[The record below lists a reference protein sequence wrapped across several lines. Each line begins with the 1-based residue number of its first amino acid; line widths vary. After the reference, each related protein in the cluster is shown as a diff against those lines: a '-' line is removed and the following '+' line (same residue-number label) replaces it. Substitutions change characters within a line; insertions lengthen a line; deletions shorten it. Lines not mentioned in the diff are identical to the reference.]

1 MAYRQLGAA
10 CALLLGTFM
19 SGSPGHAAIVQC
31 GQASWYSMGQVTASG
46 ARMDASRLAAA
57 HRTLPFGTIVRVEN
71 LANGQTV
78 DVVINDRGPFIQG
91 RVIDLTRAAAERID
105 MINAGVAPVRLTI
118 VHGDAALPGC
128 A

>member
-1 MAYRQLGAA
+1 
-10 CALLLGTFM
+10 
-19 SGSPGHAAIVQC
+19 
-31 GQASWYSMGQVTASG
+31 MGQVTASG

-91 RVIDLTRAAAERID
+91 RVIDLTRAAAERIN

-118 VHGDAALPGC
+118 VHGDAALPWC

>member
-1 MAYRQLGAA
+1 
-10 CALLLGTFM
+10 
-19 SGSPGHAAIVQC
+19 
-31 GQASWYSMGQVTASG
+31 MGQVTASG
-46 ARMDASRLAAA
+46 ARMDATRLAAA

-91 RVIDLTRAAAERID
+91 RVIDLTRAAAERIN
-105 MINAGVAPVRLTI
+105 MINAGVVPVRLTI
-118 VHGDAALPGC
+118 VHGNAALPGC